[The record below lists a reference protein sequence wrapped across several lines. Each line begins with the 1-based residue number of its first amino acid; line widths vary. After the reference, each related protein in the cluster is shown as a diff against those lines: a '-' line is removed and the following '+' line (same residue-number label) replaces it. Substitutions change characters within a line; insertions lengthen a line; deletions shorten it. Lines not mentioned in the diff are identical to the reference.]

1 MEVHFMFALISIV
14 SFFLL
19 IVATAYFF
27 QGNLDIVLVIPI
39 LIIFIFS
46 VKIAFMSEHVKE
58 LREKVEKLENQINPS
73 NEEETTTPD
82 NTTNDDTPAD

>member
-1 MEVHFMFALISIV
+1 MLFVLISIV
-14 SFFLL
+14 SLILL
-19 IVATAYFF
+19 IVAIVYFF

-58 LREKVEKLENQINPS
+58 LQEKVKKLENQINHS

>member
-1 MEVHFMFALISIV
+1 MFVLISIV
-14 SFFLL
+14 SFFFL
-19 IVATAYFF
+19 IAAIISLF
-27 QGNLDIVLVIPI
+27 QGNLDIELVVPI

-58 LREKVEKLENQINPS
+58 LQEKVKKLENQINPS

-82 NTTNDDTPAD
+82 NTTNDETPAD